1 MKYSFEIAERNLK
14 NIHCRYNL
22 TAILQELQEGNKHKH
37 NITREWEQELL
48 HFTQTLEFEHFCLM
62 FEKFETLKDIL
73 VWLELD
79 NTGTACLSEQQILV
93 IQIFVVFQQMFAER
107 DKLASS
113 H

>member
-1 MKYSFEIAERNLK
+1 MESEEHSLS
-14 NIHCRYNL
+14 
-22 TAILQELQEGNKHKH
+22 LQFDSNSSGTTQEGNKHKH
-37 NITREWEQELL
+37 NITREWEQQLL

-79 NTGTACLSEQQILV
+79 NTGSAGLSELQIFV
-93 IQIFVVFQQMFAER
+93 IQIFVVFQQMFAVR